1 MLYLIY
7 GSYLIILFS
16 IRKGLFLGALVF
28 TEDIQKTR
36 SKNQMVGKEGGQKFC
51 KMSVTY
57 FFQ

>member
-1 MLYLIY
+1 MIY
-7 GSYLIILFS
+7 GSYLIILFL
-16 IRKGLFLGALVF
+16 IRKGLFLGVLVF

-51 KMSVTY
+51 KVSVTY

>member
-1 MLYLIY
+1 MIY
-7 GSYLIILFS
+7 GSYPIILFL
-16 IRKGLFLGALVF
+16 IRKGLFLGVLVF

-51 KMSVTY
+51 IVSVTY